1 MADKRARDTT
11 SVKVPDDDRAVRTA
25 SGEQGSSAVELDGH
39 CWAVFQRVFDNLWE
53 VLLKWVCMGGVG

>member
-11 SVKVPDDDRAVRTA
+11 SVKIPDDDRTVRAA
-25 SGEQGSSAVELDGH
+25 SGKQGSSAIELDGH
-39 CWAVFQRVFDNLWE
+39 CWAVLQRVLDNLWE